1 MLSLAKELS
10 GYRKD
15 VQMLA
20 AVPADTVPPLGVLRR
35 CIERWIPR
43 QNIRV
48 WESPGPE
55 PVSYLLH
62 TACVAGL
69 APDVVVTS
77 RPNRLTALPCVDVGA
92 IPENAGLDR
101 LLEIFSSRACT
112 DSFAVNPGGVR
123 MTLAVVSPLP
133 PQHTGIADYTSALLP
148 ALARYYTV
156 DVIVAQDG
164 VKDEWVLSHCGIRT
178 PKWFMKNGNKYD
190 RILYHVGNSPFH
202 YYMLDLMQT
211 HPGVVCLHDFFVGHF
226 LRYAELRTPHTKAW
240 VRALFYDQGYKA
252 VQEHFRVLESESLC
266 LAYPCSFSLVKN
278 ALGVIVHSRYTRKL
292 ARDWYPGMDQRL
304 WKQIPMV
311 RQPINP
317 EFSVVEEE
325 DSSRF
330 YVCSFGM
337 LGPTKL
343 NHRLVSAWLNSSL
356 ARDPNCFL
364 VFVGE
369 KQPGKYCRD
378 LKKKITG
385 PGAGGRI
392 RIIGRAS
399 PERYAAW
406 LGKASVAVQLRTLSR
421 GETSAAV
428 LDCMNYGLPVIVND
442 HGANTELQRDAVWM
456 LPDDFTDSEL
466 ICALETLK
474 QKAGLRE
481 RLSRR
486 AAQTIA
492 DNHYPDICARACVQ
506 AMEAFYRRAC
516 NRPSRLVHE
525 LAELECV
532 SESSNRLEA
541 VARAMAVNQ
550 PDPVPQKRVF
560 IDVSATIRRDLKAGI
575 DRVSR
580 SLVLALIQAP
590 PEGYR
595 AEPVFLVEEN
605 GGWHYRAASRYTFE
619 LMGSP
624 QVWAED
630 SLVEMQAGDML
641 FCPDL
646 TGDILV
652 AAEKTGLFD
661 QLRRAGLTL
670 VSRYLICCRCK
681 YRINFPPVQTEIFIS
696 GCLPSAGSPTNSYVY
711 PGQWHRNCRLV

>member
-1 MLSLAKELS
+1 
-10 GYRKD
+10 
-15 VQMLA
+15 
-20 AVPADTVPPLGVLRR
+20 
-35 CIERWIPR
+35 
-43 QNIRV
+43 
-48 WESPGPE
+48 
-55 PVSYLLH
+55 
-62 TACVAGL
+62 
-69 APDVVVTS
+69 
-77 RPNRLTALPCVDVGA
+77 
-92 IPENAGLDR
+92 
-101 LLEIFSSRACT
+101 
-112 DSFAVNPGGVR
+112 
-123 MTLAVVSPLP
+123 
-133 PQHTGIADYTSALLP
+133 
-148 ALARYYTV
+148 
-156 DVIVAQDG
+156 
-164 VKDEWVLSHCGIRT
+164 
-178 PKWFMKNGNKYD
+178 
-190 RILYHVGNSPFH
+190 
-202 YYMLDLMQT
+202 
-211 HPGVVCLHDFFVGHF
+211 
-226 LRYAELRTPHTKAW
+226 
-240 VRALFYDQGYKA
+240 
-252 VQEHFRVLESESLC
+252 
-266 LAYPCSFSLVKN
+266 
-278 ALGVIVHSRYTRKL
+278 
-292 ARDWYPGMDQRL
+292 
-304 WKQIPMV
+304 
-311 RQPINP
+311 
-317 EFSVVEEE
+317 
-325 DSSRF
+325 
-330 YVCSFGM
+330 
-337 LGPTKL
+337 
-343 NHRLVSAWLNSSL
+343 
-356 ARDPNCFL
+356 
-364 VFVGE
+364 
-369 KQPGKYCRD
+369 
-378 LKKKITG
+378 
-385 PGAGGRI
+385 
-392 RIIGRAS
+392 
-399 PERYAAW
+399 
-406 LGKASVAVQLRTLSR
+406 
-421 GETSAAV
+421 
-428 LDCMNYGLPVIVND
+428 MNYGLPVIVND

-711 PGQWHRNCRLV
+711 PGQWHRNCRAGMRPIPDLPAYPCRKSAGFT

>member
-1 MLSLAKELS
+1 M
-10 GYRKD
+10 
-15 VQMLA
+15 
-20 AVPADTVPPLGVLRR
+20 
-35 CIERWIPR
+35 
-43 QNIRV
+43 
-48 WESPGPE
+48 
-55 PVSYLLH
+55 
-62 TACVAGL
+62 
-69 APDVVVTS
+69 
-77 RPNRLTALPCVDVGA
+77 
-92 IPENAGLDR
+92 
-101 LLEIFSSRACT
+101 
-112 DSFAVNPGGVR
+112 
-123 MTLAVVSPLP
+123 
-133 PQHTGIADYTSALLP
+133 
-148 ALARYYTV
+148 
-156 DVIVAQDG
+156 
-164 VKDEWVLSHCGIRT
+164 
-178 PKWFMKNGNKYD
+178 
-190 RILYHVGNSPFH
+190 
-202 YYMLDLMQT
+202 
-211 HPGVVCLHDFFVGHF
+211 
-226 LRYAELRTPHTKAW
+226 
-240 VRALFYDQGYKA
+240 
-252 VQEHFRVLESESLC
+252 
-266 LAYPCSFSLVKN
+266 
-278 ALGVIVHSRYTRKL
+278 
-292 ARDWYPGMDQRL
+292 
-304 WKQIPMV
+304 
-311 RQPINP
+311 
-317 EFSVVEEE
+317 
-325 DSSRF
+325 
-330 YVCSFGM
+330 
-337 LGPTKL
+337 
-343 NHRLVSAWLNSSL
+343 
-356 ARDPNCFL
+356 
-364 VFVGE
+364 
-369 KQPGKYCRD
+369 
-378 LKKKITG
+378 
-385 PGAGGRI
+385 
-392 RIIGRAS
+392 
-399 PERYAAW
+399 
-406 LGKASVAVQLRTLSR
+406 RTLSR

-670 VSRYLICCRCK
+670 VFTVFDLLPLQIPDKFPAGADRNFYFWLSAVCRIAHKLVCISRSVAQEL
-681 YRINFPPVQTEIFIS
+681 
-696 GCLPSAGSPTNSYVY
+696 SAGMRPIPDLPAY
-711 PGQWHRNCRLV
+711 PCRKSAGFT